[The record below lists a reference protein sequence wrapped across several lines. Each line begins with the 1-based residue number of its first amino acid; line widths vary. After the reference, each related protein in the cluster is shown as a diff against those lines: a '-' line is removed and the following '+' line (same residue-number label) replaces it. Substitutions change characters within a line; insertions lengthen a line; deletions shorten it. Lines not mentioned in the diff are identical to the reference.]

1 METKV
6 VDAAGRLIPP
16 AEYDHFWGL
25 AYSAPVHS
33 WLICQPCHRVLTND
47 RHLTWYRSLVTRFR
61 HYQAA
66 VLAYTSAFGPR
77 TPARMYIRPGKP

>member
-1 METKV
+1 
-6 VDAAGRLIPP
+6 
-16 AEYDHFWGL
+16 
-25 AYSAPVHS
+25 
-33 WLICQPCHRVLTND
+33 VLTND